1 MATAVEANGFGTL
14 TPLMSEEIAEMA
26 KEYPLSW
33 IGDAFRVAV
42 KANKRKLSYVSGV
55 LNNWKRD
62 GYDPKA
68 QIVQSNGQP
77 VTVDIAM

>member
-1 MATAVEANGFGTL
+1 MAVVVFTDDPPLDKKVADGNGCGANGFGTL

-42 KANKRKLSYVSGV
+42 KANKRKAKLCVGC
-55 LNNWKRD
+55 
-62 GYDPKA
+62 A
-68 QIVQSNGQP
+68 E
-77 VTVDIAM
+77 

>member
-33 IGDAFRVAV
+33 IGDAFPGGCE
-42 KANKRKLSYVSGV
+42 SE
-55 LNNWKRD
+55 
-62 GYDPKA
+62 
-68 QIVQSNGQP
+68 
-77 VTVDIAM
+77 